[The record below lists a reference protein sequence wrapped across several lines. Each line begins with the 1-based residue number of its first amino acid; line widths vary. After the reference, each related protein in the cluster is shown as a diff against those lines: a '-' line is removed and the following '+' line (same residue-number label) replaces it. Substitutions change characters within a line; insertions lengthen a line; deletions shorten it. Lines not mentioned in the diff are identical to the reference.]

1 MINDGGSICC
11 LQKEVRKMSYVNIQI
26 PAELKKKIADALSK
40 ASASGKIRKGMNE
53 TTKAVERAIAKLVVI
68 AEDVSPAEV
77 VMHLPI
83 LCNEKKIP
91 YAFMTKKEDLGKAVG
106 LEVGCSAIAVV
117 EAGDAD
123 ADIKDVAEKVAQLK

>member
-11 LQKEVRKMSYVNIQI
+11 RQKEVRKMSYVNIQI